1 MLCGRRDFDPLVA
14 SVFPNRTDW
23 LHQMFVVKQAYRD
36 TSDIWIFRASH
47 ENGSAA
53 YIAEKLVEGSAK
65 VCGAR
70 KLL

>member
-1 MLCGRRDFDPLVA
+1 MLRSCRNFYPLVTP
-14 SVFPNRTDW
+14 VFPNRTDW
-23 LHQMFVVKQAYRD
+23 LHRMRVVKQAYRD
-36 TSDIWIFRASH
+36 TGDIRIFRAAH

-53 YIAEKLVEGSAK
+53 YLAEKLVEGSAK